1 MKRRIN
7 FRCSKGKNENSEL
20 DGGGSKIPN
29 LSREEMI
36 LELEKGRR
44 RFRTQKKEKKKSM
57 K

>member
-44 RFRTQKKEKKKSM
+44 RFRTQKKRKNKNM